1 MDFYT
6 SVLQIQKKHGFDN
19 LMTFATQVVPWVAL
33 TLFFLPASTTQGSTL
48 IACNTWLLVLK
59 TCKYEWRFRVLIQW
73 LWLFIQKNWLLQA
86 VINSYS
92 IHNNK
97 LTFIYKFVSL
107 KI

>member
-59 TCKYEWRFRVLIQW
+59 TCKYEWRFRVLIQSHYGY
-73 LWLFIQKNWLLQA
+73 LFRKIGYSKQLLILI
-86 VINSYS
+86 VSIIIN
-92 IHNNK
+92 
-97 LTFIYKFVSL
+97 
-107 KI
+107 